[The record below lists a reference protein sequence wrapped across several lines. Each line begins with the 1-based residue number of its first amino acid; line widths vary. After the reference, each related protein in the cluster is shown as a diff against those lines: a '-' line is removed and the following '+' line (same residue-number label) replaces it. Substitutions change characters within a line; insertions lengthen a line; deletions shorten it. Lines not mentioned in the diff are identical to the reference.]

1 MDRLLLHGMVFFG
14 HHGAGA
20 AERELG
26 QRFVVDVELEADLR
40 QAGRSDRLDDTVDY
54 PSAYRAVQEVVE
66 GEPQNLLESVAER
79 VADRMLE
86 FPLVQRATVRV
97 SKRPPLPSDFRAF
110 AVEVRR
116 AR

>member
-20 AERELG
+20 AEREVG

-40 QAGRSDRLDDTVDY
+40 PAGMSDSLADTVDY
-54 PSAYRAVQEVVE
+54 PRAYEAVRLVVE
-66 GEPQNLLESVAER
+66 GQPQNLLESVAEQ
-79 VADRMLE
+79 VAERMLR
-86 FPLVQRATVRV
+86 FPPVQRATVRV
-97 SKRPPLPSDFRAF
+97 SKKPPIGGEFRAF

-116 AR
+116 TR